1 MPQLCR
7 DVLAGADAPRQR
19 AIKIKAGE
27 FPSRGKHA
35 WSQRVD
41 MRCARSLLANPESR
55 VAWVSRLQAD
65 SYDSKSGKRV
75 AHNPLRTSF

>member
-1 MPQLCR
+1 MPQLGR
-7 DVLAGADAPRQR
+7 DVLAGTDASHQR

-27 FPSRGKHA
+27 FPSRGIHA

-55 VAWVSRLQAD
+55 VALVLRLQAD
-65 SYDSKSGKRV
+65 SHDSKSG
-75 AHNPLRTSF
+75 